1 MRCCCAMLQSGR
13 SVYTTAVFSVSQ
25 TSATCFGVFTV
36 VLVLGWWCTPA
47 DSWGACTAPQ
57 SPSRCSWLHLL
68 GWLLVQ
74 GQEEL
79 ELLLVWVFEACRSEL
94 ARALSGVIALSFRE
108 TIECQLKGKTDV
120 ALLQKYLSSKGVK
133 LFIKTWTLGSS
144 WFHGASS
151 L

>member
-1 MRCCCAMLQSGR
+1 MKCCCAMLQWQKCLHHSSIFSLTDLSHTFWCLHSGSR
-13 SVYTTAVFSVSQ
+13 A
-25 TSATCFGVFTV
+25 GLV
-36 VLVLGWWCTPA
+36 VHPTRELGSRHCT
-47 DSWGACTAPQ
+47 PQ

-68 GWLLVQ
+68 VR

-79 ELLLVWVFEACRSEL
+79 ELWLVWVFEACTSKL

-108 TIECQLKGKTDV
+108 TIECQLKEKTDV